1 MDAAASELRRYV
13 PNVVIARYVNDEKA
27 LTHEEMRSFNAA
39 MGFFDISGF
48 SALASSLRKKKVN
61 AQMARQHS
69 LASMPET
76 RRGSVALEIP
86 IEQQQPQQP
95 MRSVTTAPEELTAK
109 LNNALEDVI
118 KVVVKYHG
126 DVIKVGIKRYLILK

>member
-1 MDAAASELRRYV
+1 MAEEESVLRRYV
-13 PNVVIARYVNDEKA
+13 PNVVIARYMNNTTA
-27 LTHEEMRSFNAA
+27 LTAEEMRSFNAA
-39 MGFFDISGF
+39 TGFFDISGF
-48 SALASSLRKKKVN
+48 SALASALRNKKVQ
-61 AQMARQHS
+61 A
-69 LASMPET
+69 T
-76 RRGSVALEIP
+76 RRTILSSMSERRMSSSPVVDSIS
-86 IEQQQPQQP
+86 QQQQP

>member
-1 MDAAASELRRYV
+1 MAEEESVLRRYV
-13 PNVVIARYVNDEKA
+13 PNVVIARYMNNSTA
-27 LTHEEMRSFNAA
+27 LTAEEMRSFNAA

-48 SALASSLRKKKVN
+48 SALASALRNKKVQ
-61 AQMARQHS
+61 A
-69 LASMPET
+69 T
-76 RRGSVALEIP
+76 RRTILSSMSERRMSSSPVVDSIS
-86 IEQQQPQQP
+86 QQQQP

>member
-1 MDAAASELRRYV
+1 MAEEESVLRRYV
-13 PNVVIARYVNDEKA
+13 PNVVIARYMNNSTA
-27 LTHEEMRSFNAA
+27 LTAEEMRSFNAA

-48 SALASSLRKKKVN
+48 SALASALRNKKVQ
-61 AQMARQHS
+61 A
-69 LASMPET
+69 T
-76 RRGSVALEIP
+76 RRTILSSMSERRMSSSPVVDSIS
-86 IEQQQPQQP
+86 QQQQP

-109 LNNALEDVI
+109 LNNALENVI